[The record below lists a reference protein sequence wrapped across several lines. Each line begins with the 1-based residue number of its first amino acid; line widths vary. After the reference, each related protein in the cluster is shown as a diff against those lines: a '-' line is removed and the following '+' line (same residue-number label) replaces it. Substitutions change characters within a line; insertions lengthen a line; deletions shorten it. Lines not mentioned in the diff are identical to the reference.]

1 MNKLI
6 EEQTDILSSLLK
18 LMIESIDSEYDSCS
32 CQFEYDYGYED
43 GSSSTGAELSYIH
56 NLEIHSIGIKDMGTI
71 DSLIREL
78 HAIMKRHTGGD
89 WKKFILSLDETEKA
103 HTKFIYEED

>member
-1 MNKLI
+1 MNKCI
-6 EEQTDILSSLLK
+6 EEQTKILNSLLSI
-18 LMIESIDSEYDSCS
+18 MIESIGNAYDSCS

-56 NLEIHSIGIKDMGTI
+56 NLENHSIGIKSMGTI

-78 HAIMKRHTGGD
+78 HSIMKRHTGGN
-89 WKKFILSLDETEKA
+89 WKKFILSLDETGKA
-103 HTKFIYEED
+103 HTKFIYDE